1 MVRKGNPISV
11 RLGLNRS
18 SDSSRFSEGDRAN
31 RILVLLFIF
40 VFILTISYWVCAH
53 YQLDFSRI
61 FRRLLFMIVGSGI
74 SVFFRRLGWGLPP
87 LFSSLIIS
95 MADPSYASGD
105 APADLNQPDADGS
118 EELGETF
125 DLGVLEESWPS
136 SGTEGTSS
144 ASVNQPEGPPFPRAN
159 LVSEEAGPSNQ
170 TPPVVPFPYTDTQQI
185 GGDSVSIIQA
195 RLLSNNPDPSW
206 ERMEQARIDA
216 QDRFEVKVEIFQAM
230 DHWDPAGGWL
240 ERGARALDNPRTAS
254 GEEPYERLCQLR
266 DDLQQT
272 GPLSDTYAK
281 LKDKLPR
288 RR

>member
-118 EELGETF
+118 EEGRDQEDEEFLRRQEEEMHRLRG
-125 DLGVLEESWPS
+125 DLIHRAKTKLERAEEQLDRAHELQLYS
-136 SGTEGTSS
+136 SRRVRQKSRRLYRSCILLQKKE
-144 ASVNQPEGPPFPRAN
+144 ARLRRDNFLLRNQIILRSFQRIFGW
-159 LVSEEAGPSNQ
+159 EEDGPS
-170 TPPVVPFPYTDTQQI
+170 
-185 GGDSVSIIQA
+185 G
-195 RLLSNNPDPSW
+195 R
-206 ERMEQARIDA
+206 
-216 QDRFEVKVEIFQAM
+216 
-230 DHWDPAGGWL
+230 
-240 ERGARALDNPRTAS
+240 
-254 GEEPYERLCQLR
+254 
-266 DDLQQT
+266 
-272 GPLSDTYAK
+272 
-281 LKDKLPR
+281 
-288 RR
+288 